1 MALQGK
7 GFYTLLLPECEAGD
21 PLAITC
27 AARDAGLSHVLVKIA
42 DGTQPFGLD
51 ATGQDL
57 SLPVIQALHAAGIA
71 VWGWHA
77 VYGDDPTGEAALA
90 IIRVQELALD
100 GYVLSAGAA
109 YEQADKA
116 QAARAFM
123 TALRAD
129 WDVPIALSSY
139 RFPNFHPE
147 LPWAAFLE
155 KCDAVMPQVYWEAAH
170 NAGSQLR
177 ESLRQYKALPNARP
191 CIPTGAAYGRL
202 GGWAPN
208 LEDVADFINTAKD
221 LGVEAVN
228 FYSWDTCRS
237 YLSPVWDLIANFAW
251 PAPPQT
257 SAPIPTPIPAAAQP
271 LPPETPPASG
281 ALPATISSQPA
292 AGAEAGIEY
301 FHPPA
306 AGAEAGVEYFFPP
319 AGGGQLVTPDSRAE
333 AIKSHVSSMPNQ
345 PDTFITRYLT
355 ALQCRQA
362 AKVSALYAED
372 AVHVRG
378 DKVLNG
384 APIIRSGYSAF
395 FYGLPAGATFDLLG
409 VEVSGDVRYL
419 AWKAGMLTAYESI
432 LLREGKIV
440 LEYTYIE

>member
-7 GFYTLLLPECEAGD
+7 GFYTHILSECEAED
-21 PLAITC
+21 PLAIAC
-27 AARDAGLSHVLVKIA
+27 AARDAGLSHVLVKIG

-57 SLPVIQALHAAGIA
+57 SLPVIQALRAAGIA
-71 VWGWHA
+71 VWGWHT

-90 IIRVQELALD
+90 ILRVQELALD
-100 GYVLSAGAA
+100 GYVLCAGAA

-177 ESLRQYKALPNARP
+177 ESIRQYKALPNARP

-202 GGWAPN
+202 GGWAPT

-221 LGVEAVN
+221 LGVEALN

-237 YLSPVWDLIANFAW
+237 NLSPVWDLIANLAW
-251 PAPPQT
+251 PAVPQT
-257 SAPIPTPIPAAAQP
+257 IAPILNQIPAAAQP
-271 LPPETPPASG
+271 ASDEHSPPATPPASG
-281 ALPATISSQPA
+281 TLPAATSSQPA
-292 AGAEAGIEY
+292 AGAEAGM
-301 FHPPA
+301 
-306 AGAEAGVEYFFPP
+306 EYFFPP
-319 AGGGQLVTPDSRAE
+319 AGGGQLVTFASRAE
-333 AIKSHVSSMPNQ
+333 AIKSHISSIPNE
-345 PDTFITRYLT
+345 PDTFTTRYLT
-355 ALQCRQA
+355 TLKSRQA
-362 AKVSALYAED
+362 GKVAALYAED

-384 APIIRSGYSAF
+384 APIIRSGYAAF

-409 VEVSGDVRYL
+409 VEVNGDVCYL

-432 LLREGKIV
+432 VLRDGKIV

>member
-1 MALQGK
+1 MTLQGK
-7 GFYTLLLPECEAGD
+7 GFYTNLLSECEAGD
-21 PLAITC
+21 PLEITR
-27 AARDAGLSHVLVKIA
+27 AALDAGLSHVLVKIA

-51 ATGQDL
+51 ETGQDL
-57 SLPVIQALHAAGIA
+57 SLPLIQALHAAGIA

-90 IIRVQELALD
+90 IIRVQGLALD

-109 YEQADKA
+109 YEQLEKA

-170 NAGSQLR
+170 NAGLQLR
-177 ESLRQYKALPNARP
+177 ESIRQYKALPHARL
-191 CIPTGAAYGRL
+191 CIPTGAAYGRP
-202 GGWAPN
+202 GGWAPTF
-208 LEDVADFINTAKD
+208 EDLADFINTAKE
-221 LGVEAVN
+221 LGVEGLN

-237 YLSPVWDLIANFAW
+237 DLSPLWDLIANFAW
-251 PAPPQT
+251 PAQPQT
-257 SAPIPTPIPAAAQP
+257 NAPILEPIPAAAQP
-271 LPPETPPASG
+271 VPPATPPASG
-281 ALPATISSQPA
+281 TLPAATSSQS
-292 AGAEAGIEY
+292 AG
-301 FHPPA
+301 
-306 AGAEAGVEYFFPP
+306 GAEAGVEYFFPP

-345 PDTFITRYLT
+345 PDTFVNRYLT
-355 ALQCRQA
+355 ALQSRQA
-362 AKVSALYAED
+362 GKVSAMYAED

-395 FYGLPAGATFDLLG
+395 FYGLPAGAIFDLLG
-409 VEVSGDVRYL
+409 VEVNGDVRYL
-419 AWKAGMLTAYESI
+419 AWKAGALTAYESI
-432 LLREGKIV
+432 LLREGKII

>member
-1 MALQGK
+1 
-7 GFYTLLLPECEAGD
+7 ECEAGD
-21 PLAITC
+21 PLAITS
-27 AARDAGLSHVLVKIA
+27 AARDAGLGRVLVKIG

-57 SLPVIQALHAAGIA
+57 SLSVIQALRAAGIA
-71 VWGWHA
+71 VWGWHT

-90 IIRVQELALD
+90 ILRVQELALD
-100 GYVLSAGAA
+100 GYVLCAGAA

-123 TALRAD
+123 SALRAD

-139 RFPNFHPE
+139 RFPYFHPE

-177 ESLRQYKALPNARP
+177 ECLRQYKALPNARP
-191 CIPTGAAYGRL
+191 CIPTGATYGRP
-202 GGWAPN
+202 GGWAPT
-208 LEDVADFINTAKD
+208 LDDIADFINTAKE

-228 FYSWDTCRS
+228 FYSWDACRS
-237 YLSPVWDLIANFAW
+237 NLSPLWDLIANFAW

-271 LPPETPPASG
+271 LPPETP
-281 ALPATISSQPA
+281 LPAATSSQ
-292 AGAEAGIEY
+292 
-301 FHPPA
+301 PA

-333 AIKSHVSSMPNQ
+333 AIKSHRVGAAHVSSMPNQ

-419 AWKAGMLTAYESI
+419 AWKAGALTAYESI
-432 LLREGKIV
+432 LLRDEKIV

>member
-7 GFYTLLLPECEAGD
+7 GFYTHILSECEAED
-21 PLAITC
+21 PLAIAC
-27 AARDAGLSHVLVKIA
+27 AARDAGLSHVLVKIG

-57 SLPVIQALHAAGIA
+57 SLPVIQALRAAGIA
-71 VWGWHA
+71 VWGWHT

-90 IIRVQELALD
+90 ILRVQELALD
-100 GYVLSAGAA
+100 GYVLCAGAA
-109 YEQADKA
+109 YERADKA

-139 RFPNFHPE
+139 RFPYFHPE

-191 CIPTGAAYGRL
+191 CIPTGVAYSRP
-202 GGWAPN
+202 GGWAPT
-208 LEDVADFINTAKD
+208 LDDIADFINTAKD

-237 YLSPVWDLIANFAW
+237 YLSPLWDLIANFAW

-257 SAPIPTPIPAAAQP
+257 SAPILTPIPADAQQP
-271 LPPETPPASG
+271 VPPATPPASET
-281 ALPATISSQPA
+281 LPAATSS
-292 AGAEAGIEY
+292 
-301 FHPPA
+301 PPA
-306 AGAEAGVEYFFPP
+306 AGAEAGMEYFFPP
-319 AGGGQLVTPDSRAE
+319 AGGGQLVTLDSRAE

-345 PDTFITRYLT
+345 LDTFITHYLT
-355 ALQCRQA
+355 ALQSRQA
-362 AKVSALYAED
+362 GKVSALYAED

-395 FYGLPAGATFDLLG
+395 FYGLPAVATFDLLG
-409 VEVSGDVRYL
+409 VEVNSDIRYL
-419 AWKAGMLTAYESI
+419 AWKAGALTAYESI